1 MSIAQPDLTGLWE
14 SRLQKMELGKVLFC
28 AYFCD
33 VYFLCDK
40 TQLNR
45 MLLITCLNGW
55 FFLST
60 DRKTRTHSWLT
71 FANSQGTCRIHRS
84 ARSYFLLLLRLSC
97 IYISIFLKRLFGFVC
112 LFICNE
118 TFIIDGEIHLFAFLL
133 QRARGGSD
141 QSQRHHRGA
150 SAWGH
155 CHRAVP
161 GTKKKLHTII
171 SNKPTLKGVQWV
183 DSFSFKETQHGYW

>member
-97 IYISIFLKRLFGFVC
+97 IYISIFLNAFLALFVYLFVMKH
-112 LFICNE
+112 LLLMVKFICL
-118 TFIIDGEIHLFAFLL
+118 LFFCRELVEEAIK
-133 QRARGGSD
+133 
-141 QSQRHHRGA
+141 A
-150 SAWGH
+150 S
-155 CHRAVP
+155 
-161 GTKKKLHTII
+161 GTIEAPAHEDIVIGPCPVQKK
-171 SNKPTLKGVQWV
+171 SYTL
-183 DSFSFKETQHGYW
+183 